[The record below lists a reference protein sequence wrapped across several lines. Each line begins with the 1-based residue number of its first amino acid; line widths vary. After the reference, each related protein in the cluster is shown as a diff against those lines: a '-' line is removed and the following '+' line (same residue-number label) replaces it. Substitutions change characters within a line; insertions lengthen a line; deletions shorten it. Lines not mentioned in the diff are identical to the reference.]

1 MTLDVTLG
9 NACLPVTFNVVDT
22 GRFKL
27 GFLLGMDVLERYHFC
42 LDVSNRKVT
51 FDDFAYPIDDI
62 LEARKRREQ
71 QLLSAQGSQVFSAYE
86 KEESGVGRQQ
96 QAGLSVG
103 QRMARVYADQQVSV
117 PAFSKLMVK
126 GVFSNDEH
134 KTELDLSTADW
145 VYLPL

>member
-1 MTLDVTLG
+1 MTLG

-51 FDDFAYPIDDI
+51 FDDVVYPIDGI
-62 LEARKRREQ
+62 LEARKYREQ
-71 QLLSAQGSQVFSAYE
+71 QLLSAQGSQVFSVSE
-86 KEESGVGRQQ
+86 NEESDVGRQQ

-103 QRMARVYADQQVSV
+103 QRMVRVFADQQ
-117 PAFSKLMVK
+117 
-126 GVFSNDEH
+126 
-134 KTELDLSTADW
+134 ADQQACRPSPSSW
-145 VYLPL
+145 SRGCSPTTSIRRS